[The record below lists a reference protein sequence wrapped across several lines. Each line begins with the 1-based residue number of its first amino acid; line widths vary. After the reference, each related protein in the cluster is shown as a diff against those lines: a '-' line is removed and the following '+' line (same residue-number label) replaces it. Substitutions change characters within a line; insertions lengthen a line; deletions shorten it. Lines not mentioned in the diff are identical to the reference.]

1 MVMNKSHLY
10 LLVGYPGSGKTT
22 VAKIIHEKSGAEHLW
37 TDWERRSMF
46 DQPTHSDSENIKL
59 YSYLNTL
66 TGQMLNEGKSV
77 IFDTNFNFKKDRDH
91 LKKIAEQNN
100 AKTWIIWVNT
110 SRELS
115 KKRATEQT
123 EERVNRV
130 LGRMSAEDFDRIA
143 DHLQAPQESEAFI
156 KIDGTDVDKDALIKQ
171 LSL

>member
-1 MVMNKSHLY
+1 MTKPQLY

-46 DQPTHSDSENIKL
+46 EQPTHSDSENNKL
-59 YSYLNTL
+59 YSYLNIM
-66 TGQMLNEGKSV
+66 TGQMLSEGKSV
-77 IFDTNFNFKKDRDH
+77 IFDTNFNFQKDRDH
-91 LKKIAEQNN
+91 LRKIAEQNN
-100 AKTWIIWVNT
+100 AQTWIIWVTT

-123 EERVNRV
+123 EEQANRV

-143 DHLQAPQESEAFI
+143 DHLQPPQESETFI
-156 KIDGTDVDKDALIKQ
+156 KIDGTDVDKGALIQQ